1 MSAPILTTK
10 LFVPVLP
17 DQRTPRQRLIER
29 LDAGLNRK
37 LTLVSA
43 PAGFGKT
50 TLLAEWIAGVDDRR
64 WTSDDSFAWLSL
76 DRQDDDPTLFLT
88 YLAAALQTVDE
99 ELGETALSLLQ
110 STQSPAPQVVLG
122 TVINELAQRS
132 DRLILALDDYHLIE
146 NPIIH
151 EALAYLLDHQP
162 PQFHLV
168 IASRA
173 DPPLPLARLRVRQ
186 QMNEIRAAD
195 LRFTTAE
202 AAAFLRQ
209 VWHVDLAPN
218 HVAALEA
225 RTEGWIAGLQLAAL
239 SLERLQGEQEI
250 SEFVEAFAGSHR
262 YVLDYLAD
270 EVLQQQP
277 PDVQTFLLHSSILER
292 LCAGLCGAV
301 LATPAAQTMLERI
314 EAANLFLVPL
324 DGRRE
329 WFRYHHLFA
338 DLLRHRLKQTQPD
351 LLPTLHQR
359 ASRWYEEHQLIDEA
373 ITHALAAG
381 DTDRLIGLI
390 EQARWQVHGRG
401 DLATLRRWLDL
412 LPPEQ
417 VEANGSLA
425 MIQVWLLLYGGKM
438 AEAEAYLD
446 RVTPILNETA
456 QAEPDQPHAWR
467 GEIAVLQAQ
476 IAINHGDHERAIA
489 HCLRAQAEVPA
500 GNLVIRAILENM
512 LGKSYRMN
520 GDLAAAGQAYATATD
535 IGARTGNQLAV
546 MSGLCNQAALCEVLG
561 GLRQAESL
569 QLKALAQA
577 RDRRGRPI
585 PLAGVPLVGLGKVYR
600 EWNRLDEATQQL
612 EEALHL
618 GRRSGLEGI
627 VVDGAI
633 TLALVQMA
641 QGADAHATLG
651 EAQEIVANWQEPL
664 MELRLAAFAAR
675 LWLAQGDLEKAA
687 VWADDFWREYGD
699 QQAGQSEHFE
709 IEYTLLARIWLAQG
723 RAGEARLLLD
733 RLLQPAEDAGR
744 KGRVIEI
751 LTLQALAWQAAGE
764 SDEAL
769 ETLSRALTL
778 AQPQQYVRTFADE
791 GRPLGELLARV
802 ALMETEVSDYAA
814 QLLTAFDA
822 GETALATAP
831 PLPPAEKAAAPV
843 PADLAQWLAEPL
855 SERELEV
862 LGLVAQ
868 GLTNREVSQRLVVSI
883 ATVKKHMENIHGKLY
898 VNNRTQ
904 AVARARELGI
914 L

>member
-10 LFVPVLP
+10 LYVPALP
-17 DQRTPRQRLIER
+17 GQRTPRPRLIEQ
-29 LDAGLNRK
+29 LDAGLTGK
-37 LTLVSA
+37 LTLVCA

-50 TLLAEWIAGVDDRR
+50 TLLAEWMVQGDDGQWTRDDR
-64 WTSDDSFAWLSL
+64 FAWLSL
-76 DRQDDDPTLFLT
+76 DKQDNDPTLFLS

-110 STQSPAPQVVLG
+110 SPQPPAFPVVLG
-122 TVINELAQRS
+122 TVINRLAEREE
-132 DRLILALDDYHLIE
+132 RLVLALDDYHLIE
-146 NPIIH
+146 NPAIH
-151 EALAYLLDHQP
+151 EVLTYLLDHQP
-162 PQFHLV
+162 PQFHLA

-195 LRFTTAE
+195 LRFTTDE
-202 AAAFLRQ
+202 AAAFLQQ
-209 VWHVDLAPN
+209 VWHIDLSPN

-239 SLERLQGEQEI
+239 SLERLQSEQEI
-250 SEFVEAFAGSHR
+250 AEFVDAFAGSHR

-277 PDVQTFLLHSSILER
+277 PEVQTFLLHSSILER
-292 LCAGLCGAV
+292 LCADLCQAV
-301 LATPAAQTMLERI
+301 LETPDAQTLLERI

-351 LLPTLHQR
+351 LLPTLHRR
-359 ASRWYEEHQLIDEA
+359 ASRWYEEHHLIDEA

-381 DTDRLIGLI
+381 DTGRLIALI
-390 EQARWQVHGRG
+390 EAARWQVHGRG

-412 LPPEQ
+412 LPPEE

-425 MIQVWLLLYGGKM
+425 MIQVWLLLYSGKM
-438 AEAEAYLD
+438 AEAEAYLE
-446 RVTPILNETA
+446 RVQPILAETA
-456 QAEPDQPHAWR
+456 QAEPGRPHAWR

-489 HCLRAQAEVPA
+489 HCRQAQSEVPA
-500 GNLVIRAILENM
+500 DNLVIRAVLENM

-535 IGARTGNQLAV
+535 IGARTGNELAV

-561 GLRQAESL
+561 ELRQAESL
-569 QLKALAQA
+569 QQKALAEA

-600 EWNRLDEATQQL
+600 EWNRLDEATQHL

-641 QGADAHATLG
+641 QGADAHTTLH
-651 EAQEIVANWQEPL
+651 EAQTIVANWQEPL
-664 MELRLAAFAAR
+664 MDLRLAAFAAR
-675 LWLAQGDLEKAA
+675 LWLAQGDLSKATT
-687 VWADDFWREYGD
+687 WAGDFWREYED
-699 QQAGQSEHFE
+699 RQAGQSEHFE
-709 IEYTLLARIWLAQG
+709 IEYTLLARIWLAQDK
-723 RAGEARLLLD
+723 AEEARSLLD
-733 RLLQPAEDAGR
+733 RLLQPAETAGR

-751 LTLQALAWQAAGE
+751 LTLQALAWQADGE
-764 SDEAL
+764 SDHAV
-769 ETLSRALTL
+769 ETLTRALTL
-778 AQPQQYVRTFADE
+778 AQPQSYVRTFADE

-802 ALMETEVSDYAA
+802 ALMDTEISSYAA
-814 QLLTAFDA
+814 QLLAAFDA
-822 GETALATAP
+822 AETAVASTP
-831 PLPPAEKAAAPV
+831 GPSSAEKASTSV

-862 LGLVAQ
+862 LTLVAQ

-904 AVARARELGI
+904 AVARARELGV

>member
-1 MSAPILTTK
+1 MSTPILTTK
-10 LFVPVLP
+10 LFAPTLP
-17 DQRTPRQRLIER
+17 GQRTPRPRLIER
-29 LDAGLNRK
+29 LDAGLTGK

-50 TLLAEWIAGVDDRR
+50 TVLAEWMTGVDDGR

-76 DRQDDDPTLFLT
+76 DKEDNDPALFLT
-88 YLAAALQTVDE
+88 YLASALQTVDE
-99 ELGETALSLLQ
+99 DLGETALSLLQ
-110 STQSPAPQVVLG
+110 SPQQPAPQVVVG
-122 TVINELAQRS
+122 TVINQLVEREE
-132 DRLILALDDYHLIE
+132 RLILALDDYHVIE

-162 PQFHLV
+162 SQLHLV
-168 IASRA
+168 IASRV
-173 DPPLPLARLRVRQ
+173 DPPLPLSRLRVRQ

-195 LRFTTAE
+195 LRFTTDE
-202 AAAFLRQ
+202 AADFLQQ
-209 VWHVDLAPN
+209 VWRIDLSSN

-239 SLERLQGEQEI
+239 SLERLQSEQEI
-250 SEFVEAFAGSHR
+250 AEFVESFAGSHR
-262 YVLDYLAD
+262 FVLDYLAD

-277 PDVQTFLLHSSILER
+277 PEVQTFLLHSSILER
-292 LCAGLCGAV
+292 LCAGLCQAV
-301 LATPAAQTMLERI
+301 QETPDAQTLLERI

-324 DGRRE
+324 DNRRE

-338 DLLRHRLKQTQPD
+338 DLLRHRLKQTQPE
-351 LLPTLHQR
+351 LLPTLHRR
-359 ASRWYEEHQLIDEA
+359 ASRWYEGHQLVDEA

-381 DTDRLIGLI
+381 DTGRVIALI
-390 EQARWQVHGRG
+390 EAARWQVHGRG

-412 LPPEQ
+412 LPPAQ

-425 MIQVWLLLYGGKM
+425 MIQVWLLLYSGKM
-438 AEAEAYLD
+438 AEAEAYLE
-446 RVTPILNETA
+446 RITPILPETA
-456 QAEPDQPHAWR
+456 QAEPGQPHAWR
-467 GEIAVLQAQ
+467 GELAVLQAQ

-489 HCLRAQAEVPA
+489 HCRQAQSEVPA
-500 GNLVIRAILENM
+500 DNLVIRAILENM
-512 LGKSYRMN
+512 LGKSHRMN
-520 GDLAAAGQAYATATD
+520 GDLAGAGQAYATATE
-535 IGARTGNQLAV
+535 IGARTGNGLAV
-546 MSGLCNQAALCEVLG
+546 ISGLCNQAALCEVLG
-561 GLRQAESL
+561 ELRQAESL

-585 PLAGVPLVGLGKVYR
+585 PLAGVPLVGLGKLYR
-600 EWNRLDEATQQL
+600 EWNRLDEATQHL

-618 GRRSGLEGI
+618 GRRSSLEGI

-641 QGADAHATLG
+641 QAADAHTTLH

-664 MELRLAAFAAR
+664 MDLRLAAFAAR
-675 LWLAQGDLEKAA
+675 LWLAQGDLEQASA
-687 VWADDFWREYGD
+687 WAGDFWREYRD

-709 IEYTLLARIWLAQG
+709 IEYTLLARIWLAQDK
-723 RAGEARLLLD
+723 AEEARLLLD
-733 RLLQPAEDAGR
+733 RLLCPAESAGR

-751 LTLQALAWQAAGE
+751 LMLQALAWQAAGE
-764 SDEAL
+764 SDEAV
-769 ETLSRALTL
+769 ETLSRALRL
-778 AQPQQYVRTFADE
+778 AQPQLYVRTFADE

-802 ALMETEVSDYAA
+802 ALMETETSDYAA
-814 QLLTAFDA
+814 QLLTAFDPP
-822 GETALATAP
+822 ATAVASTP
-831 PLPPAEKAAAPV
+831 GPVPAEKAAAPV

-862 LGLVAQ
+862 LRLVAQ
-868 GLTNREVSQRLVVSI
+868 GLTNREVSHRLVVSI

-904 AVARARELGI
+904 AVARARELRI